1 MVQLETD
8 TGDKMCGVVRYCG
21 DFPGR
26 PGHWV
31 GVEMEEELRGGCNGW
46 VQVKLST
53 TTPSY
58 LLSVSDQFANLLYL
72 LRKLTFRPF

>member
-31 GVEMEEELRGGCNGW
+31 GVEMEEEIRGGCNGW
-46 VQVKLST
+46 VQVINSVQHLLISCLHQT
-53 TTPSY
+53 NLPTCY
-58 LLSVSDQFANLLYL
+58 LFRNS
-72 LRKLTFRPF
+72 TFRSF

>member
-31 GVEMEEELRGGCNGW
+31 GVEMEEEIRGGGNGW
-46 VQVKLST
+46 VQVK
-53 TTPSY
+53 
-58 LLSVSDQFANLLYL
+58 
-72 LRKLTFRPF
+72 